1 MTIPTQEIFST
12 DPYFKKIEKPWGYE
26 IHWVPDT
33 LPYMGKVIHIEA
45 GKRLSLQRHDQ
56 KQESWFLLSGQGK
69 IIWENTDGELT
80 ETVMIP
86 HQGYT
91 CAIRQKHRLVGITD
105 CDIIEVSTP
114 ELGTTERLEDDY
126 GRPDETEEA
135 RKLLHKNQ

>member
-1 MTIPTQEIFST
+1 MTDRTQEIFSI
-12 DPYFKKIEKPWGYE
+12 DPYSKKIEKPWGYE

-56 KQESWFLLSGQGK
+56 KKESWFLANGEVKIVWEDKEGK
-69 IIWENTDGELT
+69 LI
-80 ETVMIP
+80 ETQMLP
-86 HQGYT
+86 GQGYT
-91 CAIRQKHRLVGITD
+91 CAIGQRHRLVGITD

-126 GRPDETEEA
+126 GRLDETEEA
-135 RKLLHKNQ
+135 RKSLHQK